1 MAFQNGAFAKIWE
14 FTDKGTYGIINLS
27 TSRKNKDTGVYE
39 TDFQHKFV
47 SAVGQAYEFVKGLGD
62 IPKNGASVKIG
73 NCATTN
79 KYDGDKKTTYWNC
92 AVFALEDA
100 SFNGNGGN
108 AAAATPAPA
117 KGKKKAPA
125 SDVAMLDD
133 DDVQLPFN

>member
-125 SDVAMLDD
+125 SDAAMLDD
-133 DDVQLPFN
+133 DDVQLPF

>member
-27 TSRKNKDTGVYE
+27 TSRKNKNTDVYE
-39 TDFQHKFV
+39 TDFQH
-47 SAVGQAYEFVKGLGD
+47 SAVGQAYEFVNGLGE
-62 IPKNGASVKIG
+62 IPKNGVSVKIG

-108 AAAATPAPA
+108 TTASAPAPA

-133 DDVQLPFN
+133 DDVQLPF

>member
-14 FTDKGTYGIINLS
+14 FTDKGKYGIINLS
-27 TSRKNKDTGVYE
+27 TSKKNKDTGVYE

-47 SAVGQAYEFVKGLGD
+47 SVVGQAYEFAKGLS
-62 IPKNGASVKIG
+62 IPQNGASVKIG

-79 KYDGDKKTTYWNC
+79 KYDGEKKTTYWNC

-108 AAAATPAPA
+108 TAA
-117 KGKKKAPA
+117 APA
-125 SDVAMLDD
+125 SAKAKKNTPASDIAMLDD
-133 DDVQLPFN
+133 DDVQLPF